1 MGLAIEA
8 DGAFDTPAVLV
19 TPLIGKLRLH
29 VQGYVDQEDF
39 FISPLKHQD
48 VLLGA
53 LWFHCMAT
61 TIKFPNRVISFN
73 HRGRDITLVVNEKG
87 HTIPLVSQDALY
99 KSIKSTL
106 LRT

>member
-8 DGAFDTPAVLV
+8 DGAFDTPAILV
-19 TPLIGKLRLH
+19 TPLIGKLCLH

-53 LWFHCMAT
+53 PWFHHMAT
-61 TIKFPNRVISFN
+61 TIKFPDRVISFN
-73 HRGRDITLVVNEKG
+73 HRGRDITLEVNDKG
-87 HTIPLVSQDALY
+87 HTTPLVSQDA
-99 KSIKSTL
+99 
-106 LRT
+106 